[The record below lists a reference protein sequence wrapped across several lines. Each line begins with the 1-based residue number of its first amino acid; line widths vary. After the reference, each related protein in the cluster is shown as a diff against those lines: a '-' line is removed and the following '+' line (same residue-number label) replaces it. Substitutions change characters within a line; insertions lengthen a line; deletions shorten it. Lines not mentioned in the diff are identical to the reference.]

1 MSSVLESVMP
11 STDDI
16 LAATAHELRLPL
28 GHIKGFVTSL
38 RRTDV
43 EWDDET
49 RKEFIAEIDLETD
62 RLAEV
67 VETLCTPWSAAERGC
82 TPWSAAE
89 RGSTPWSAAERGS
102 TPWSAAERGLATHT
116 SDGRNKADA
125 NRRFTHPTTVVQGAL
140 HRIRGLLDGRPMRLD
155 VSPCLLSIRMEA
167 SQMERVLANL
177 IQNAVKYSP
186 AGTTIS
192 VSAHMTNNAELEFTV
207 EDEGPGIP
215 AEYRERIFDP
225 FFRMRTAQQSELSG
239 HGLGLAIC
247 KSIVLAHG
255 GRIQIRDRPGGG
267 ACFSVFLPAQAP
279 THDSDSN
286 YQPEGRC
293 DGTATDATIY
303 SHRGRRGADSQAP
316 VQQTSEPVGSPS
328 SPRRKVRRR

>member
-28 GHIKGFVTSL
+28 SHIKGFVTSL

-49 RKEFIAEIDLETD
+49 RKEFIREIDLETD

-67 VETLCTPWSAAERGC
+67 VETLCTPWSAAERG
-82 TPWSAAE
+82 
-89 RGSTPWSAAERGS
+89 
-102 TPWSAAERGLATHT
+102 LATHT

-125 NRRFTHPTTVVQGAL
+125 NRRRFTHPTAVVQGAL
-140 HRIRGLLDGRPMRLD
+140 HRIRGLFDGRPMRLD

-255 GRIQIRDRPGGG
+255 GRIQVGDRPGGG

-303 SHRGRRGADSQAP
+303 SHRGRRGADAQAR
-316 VQQTSEPVGSPS
+316 VQQPQSQW
-328 SPRRKVRRR
+328 VRCTVRGGWNRGVEAHRGAPIRPAAA

>member
-28 GHIKGFVTSL
+28 SHIKGFVTSL

-49 RKEFIAEIDLETD
+49 RKEFIREIDLETD

-82 TPWSAAE
+82 
-89 RGSTPWSAAERGS
+89 TPWSAAERGS

-255 GRIQIRDRPGGG
+255 GRIQVRDRPGGG

-328 SPRRKVRRR
+328 GPRRKVRRR

>member
-28 GHIKGFVTSL
+28 SHIKGFVTSL

-49 RKEFIAEIDLETD
+49 RKEFIREIDLETD

-82 TPWSAAE
+82 
-89 RGSTPWSAAERGS
+89 TPWSAAERGS

-140 HRIRGLLDGRPMRLD
+140 HRIRGLFDGRPMRLD

-225 FFRMRTAQQSELSG
+225 FFRMGTAQQSELSG

-255 GRIQIRDRPGGG
+255 GRIQVGDRPGGG

>member
-1 MSSVLESVMP
+1 
-11 STDDI
+11 
-16 LAATAHELRLPL
+16 
-28 GHIKGFVTSL
+28 
-38 RRTDV
+38 
-43 EWDDET
+43 
-49 RKEFIAEIDLETD
+49 
-62 RLAEV
+62 
-67 VETLCTPWSAAERGC
+67 
-82 TPWSAAE
+82 
-89 RGSTPWSAAERGS
+89 
-102 TPWSAAERGLATHT
+102 
-116 SDGRNKADA
+116 
-125 NRRFTHPTTVVQGAL
+125 
-140 HRIRGLLDGRPMRLD
+140 

-186 AGTTIS
+186 AGTAIC
-192 VSAHMTNNAELEFTV
+192 VSAYMTNNEELEFTV

-255 GRIQIRDRPGGG
+255 GRIQVRDRPGGG
-267 ACFSVFLPAQAP
+267 ACFGVFLPAQAP

-293 DGTATDATIY
+293 DGTAADSTIY
-303 SHRGRRGADSQAP
+303 SHRGRRGADAQAR
-316 VQQTSEPVGSPS
+316 VQQPQSQW
-328 SPRRKVRRR
+328 VRRTVRGGWNRGVEAHRG